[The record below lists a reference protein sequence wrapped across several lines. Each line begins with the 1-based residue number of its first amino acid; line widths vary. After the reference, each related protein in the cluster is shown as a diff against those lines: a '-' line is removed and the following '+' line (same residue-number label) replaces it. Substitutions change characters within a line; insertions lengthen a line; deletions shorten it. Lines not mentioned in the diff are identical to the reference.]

1 MTKTI
6 KLKTE
11 AVKGFGFYFG
21 WQDNTIIF
29 LVPFIL
35 LEIKFVSD
43 KIESL

>member
-1 MTKTI
+1 MRKTI
-6 KLKTE
+6 KLRTE
-11 AVKGFGFYFG
+11 YTKGFGFYFG
-21 WQDNTIIF
+21 WQDTTIIF

>member
-11 AVKGFGFYFG
+11 RVKGFGFYFG

-43 KIESL
+43 KIEAL